1 MFTTAIL
8 VSSVTLLYG
17 IYKYMTN
24 YNIELNHTNGEIP
37 AKLDHTNENVKTLL
51 EFDPDFYDVF
61 NDFHIPNL
69 EIHAFRTG
77 QIHAKNMMEY
87 YPDHL
92 DALKTVEAYG
102 MINESMPHIVTDW
115 LEVLCLDQ
123 GIYSYFAFWTG
134 YLSCFYN
141 SNFDKGNTIWNMDEF
156 QIATILMLFWDVEE
170 AFKIAKEMD
179 DSDQVKKII
188 KNKSGIDEI
197 DEIKIDWIN
206 YHRLTVFESNTDSI
220 IELELFNKVF
230 EYGVHSFELDDETI
244 IIESHSIN
252 NNIK

>member
-1 MFTTAIL
+1 MFAVAIL

-17 IYKYMTN
+17 IYKYVTN
-24 YNIELNHTNGEIP
+24 SNVELDHTNDNDGEIP

-77 QIHAKNMMEY
+77 QLHAKNMIEY

-102 MINESMPHIVTDW
+102 MLNESMSHVVTDW

-134 YLSCFYN
+134 YLSCFSN
-141 SNFDKGNTIWNMDEF
+141 SNIDKGNTIWNMDEF
-156 QIATILMLFWDVEE
+156 QIAVILMLFWDMEE
-170 AFKIAKEMD
+170 AFKIAEEMD
-179 DSDQVKKII
+179 DLDQVKKII
-188 KNKSGIDEI
+188 KNKSGIEEI
-197 DEIKIDWIN
+197 KIKIDWMN
-206 YHRLTVFESNTDSI
+206 YHRLTVFESNINLI
-220 IELELFNKVF
+220 IESELFNKVF
-230 EYGVHSFELDDETI
+230 EYGVHSFKLDDETI
-244 IIESHSIN
+244 VIESHSI
-252 NNIK
+252 I